1 MKTYDGFFEKLNISV
16 VELHKE
22 KEWKEQTA
30 PLFTLGFQELEG
42 RMQLERKKF
51 KPQAEEE
58 INVLLTGQRKQN
70 ALDFVTYVKSL
81 RMTPQWTSAN
91 SWAVSYKGKRVCYI
105 KLCLREE
112 ENAWYI
118 RPAVQYN
125 DDLRDFCRKEHLEE
139 IMLKNVHY
147 CVGCGK
153 CKPGTTVIFFENE
166 LNHVCSSPIDFEFH
180 NPNEDVLECVK
191 KLVEYK
197 RTEIGEK

>member
-1 MKTYDGFFEKLNISV
+1 MKTYDGFFEKLNITA

-91 SWAVSYKGKRVCYI
+91 S
-105 KLCLREE
+105 
-112 ENAWYI
+112 
-118 RPAVQYN
+118 
-125 DDLRDFCRKEHLEE
+125 
-139 IMLKNVHY
+139 
-147 CVGCGK
+147 
-153 CKPGTTVIFFENE
+153 
-166 LNHVCSSPIDFEFH
+166 
-180 NPNEDVLECVK
+180 
-191 KLVEYK
+191 
-197 RTEIGEK
+197 